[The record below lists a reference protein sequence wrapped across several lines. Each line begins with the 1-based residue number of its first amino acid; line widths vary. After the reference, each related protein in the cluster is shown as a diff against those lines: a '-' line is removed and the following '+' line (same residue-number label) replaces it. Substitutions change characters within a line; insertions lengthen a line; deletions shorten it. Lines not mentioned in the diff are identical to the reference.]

1 MRCTVRP
8 HSHVHA
14 SLFHPLPQDSITFA
28 KTQSLLLDSPGIP
41 YNPEGVDPLDTT
53 TTTPQT
59 WIVGKEH
66 DKNVQ

>member
-1 MRCTVRP
+1 MRCTVPP

-28 KTQSLLLDSPGIP
+28 KTQSLLLDSP
-41 YNPEGVDPLDTT
+41 EGVDPLDTT